1 MSETYNYFF
10 GKLASLNRNLKNI
23 MAFGT
28 HGEEALIEAMKNLMN
43 YAICKVVNNFQDNCK
58 AKLRQS
64 KVPESVQLDIFGNQ
78 K

>member
-1 MSETYNYFF
+1 
-10 GKLASLNRNLKNI
+10 

-28 HGEEALIEAMKNLMN
+28 DGEEALIEAMKNLMN

-64 KVPESVQLDIFGNQ
+64 KVPESVQLDIFGKQ